1 MSNVTPK
8 LVWPEDDYVDESLLE
23 DHQGPAR
30 LEYDALVML
39 ANLPPLT
46 EEIMSRC
53 PALPVKTRSTP
64 EYTLVLDLDE
74 TLVHCSLT
82 PLDNATM
89 VFPVVFQN
97 ITYQVYVRLRPHL
110 RTFLSRMA
118 KTFEIIIF
126 TASKKVYANKLCDI
140 LDPRKNHIRHRLFR
154 EHCVCVFG
162 NYVKDLTI
170 LGRDP
175 SKTMILDNAVQSFA
189 YQLDNGIPIESWFH
203 DRNDTELLKL
213 CSFLEAIPTLVNFHF
228 EIKVKTNSI
237 CLAILSSNNF
247 QGRDVREILRHK
259 YRLRDHIP
267 FYSIIHQQEGPGRLP
282 LLEVAPPPVTEP
294 NDEQLITQVVQ
305 KHPQLVQG

>member
-1 MSNVTPK
+1 MKKGRRAVPTSIPIPPKIIRPVNMNNVTPK
-8 LVWPEDDYVDESLLE
+8 LVWPEDNYVDEAFLE
-23 DHQGPAR
+23 DHQGPER
-30 LEYDALVML
+30 IDYDALVML
-39 ANLPPLT
+39 ANLPPLP
-46 EEIMSRC
+46 EEILSRC
-53 PALPVKTRSTP
+53 PALPVKTRASA

-89 VFPVVFQN
+89 IFPVVFQN

-110 RTFLSRMA
+110 RTFLNRMA

-140 LDPRKNHIRHRLFR
+140 LDPRKNLIRHRLFR
-154 EHCVCVFG
+154 EHCVCVYG

-175 SKTMILDNAVQSFA
+175 SKTMILDNAIQSFA
-189 YQLDNGIPIESWFH
+189 YQLDNGIPIESWFQ

-213 CSFLEAIPTLVNFHF
+213 CSFFEAIP
-228 EIKVKTNSI
+228 
-237 CLAILSSNNF
+237 AM
-247 QGRDVREILRHK
+247 GRDVREILRRK

-282 LLEVAPPPVTEP
+282 LLEVPPPPVAE
-294 NDEQLITQVVQ
+294 NNEEQLITQVAP
-305 KHPQLVQG
+305 KHPQMVQ